1 MTAAAQGRKVKG
13 NMKTWGRS
21 LIAAALIAVTPLDLA
36 QSAQAAA
43 KSPPAPASPAPPA
56 DVGTQGLANGP
67 PPYDEEL
74 LRLSEI
80 LGSMHYLRT
89 LCGGN
94 EGTLWRDQMQ
104 GLLDSE
110 QPDADRRARFV
121 DRFNRGY
128 EGFRAVY
135 RSCTAAATEV
145 MDRYMAEGARIARD
159 VVARY
164 GKEK

>member
-1 MTAAAQGRKVKG
+1 VNRHSLEKTLDGMR
-13 NMKTWGRS
+13 TWGLS
-21 LIAAALIAVTPLDLA
+21 LLGAAVMAVTAFEAALPAQAPAKPPVTP
-36 QSAQAAA
+36 AA
-43 KSPPAPASPAPPA
+43 PAPQTDP
-56 DVGTQGLANGP
+56 GLQGLSSGP
-67 PPYDEEL
+67 PPYDDEL

-89 LCGGN
+89 LCGSS
-94 EGTLWRDQMQ
+94 EGSLWRDQMQ

-159 VVARY
+159 IVARY

>member
-1 MTAAAQGRKVKG
+1 MR
-13 NMKTWGRS
+13 TWGRS
-21 LIAAALIAVTPLDLA
+21 LIGAAMIAVLPFDLA
-36 QSAQAAA
+36 IPAQTPAKQAAPA
-43 KSPPAPASPAPPA
+43 ATPPPAVEPAAP
-56 DVGTQGLANGP
+56 VGPSGP
-67 PPYDEEL
+67 PPYDEQL

-89 LCGGN
+89 LCGSN
-94 EGTLWRDQMQ
+94 EGSLWRDQMQ

-110 QPDADRRARFV
+110 QPDTDRRARFV

-135 RSCTAAATEV
+135 RTCTLAATEAI
-145 MDRYMAEGARIARD
+145 DNYMEEGSKIARD
-159 VVARY
+159 VVTRY

>member
-1 MTAAAQGRKVKG
+1 
-13 NMKTWGRS
+13 MKTWRRLLVG
-21 LIAAALIAVTPLDLA
+21 AALIAVTPLDLA
-36 QSAQAAA
+36 LPAQAPA
-43 KSPPAPASPAPPA
+43 KPAAPAATPAPPGDA
-56 DVGTQGLANGP
+56 GAQGLSTGP
-67 PPYDEEL
+67 PPYDDEL
-74 LRLSEI
+74 LRLAEI

-89 LCGGN
+89 LCGSN
-94 EGTLWRDQMQ
+94 EGSLWRDQMQ

-128 EGFRAVY
+128 EGFRSVY
-135 RSCTAAATEV
+135 RSCTPAATEV
-145 MDRYMAEGARIARD
+145 MDRYMTEGARIARD

>member
-1 MTAAAQGRKVKG
+1 M
-13 NMKTWGRS
+13 
-21 LIAAALIAVTPLDLA
+21 IAVLPFEFAIPAQTP
-36 QSAQAAA
+36 A
-43 KSPPAPASPAPPA
+43 KQPAPAATPPAAAEPAPPPEPS
-56 DVGTQGLANGP
+56 GP
-67 PPYDEEL
+67 PPYDEQL

-89 LCGGN
+89 LCGSS
-94 EGTLWRDQMQ
+94 EGSLWRDQMQ

-135 RSCTAAATEV
+135 RTCTLAATEAI
-145 MDRYMAEGARIARD
+145 DHYMEEGSKIARD

>member
-1 MTAAAQGRKVKG
+1 MNGGGLARAKDG
-13 NMKTWGRS
+13 MKTWRLS
-21 LIAAALIAVTPLDLA
+21 LFAAALIAATPFEPALPAQAPAKPPVTP
-36 QSAQAAA
+36 AA
-43 KSPPAPASPAPPA
+43 PAPQTDP
-56 DVGTQGLANGP
+56 GLQGLSSGP
-67 PPYDEEL
+67 PPYDDEL

-89 LCGGN
+89 LCGSS
-94 EGTLWRDQMQ
+94 EGSLWRDQMQ

>member
-1 MTAAAQGRKVKG
+1 
-13 NMKTWGRS
+13 MKILAGS
-21 LIAAALIAVTPLDLA
+21 LLGVAMMAAVTLEPAWPA
-36 QSAQAAA
+36 QTPA
-43 KSPPAPASPAPPA
+43 KPPPPPAASPAPQPDPGA
-56 DVGTQGLANGP
+56 QGLSSGP
-67 PPYDEEL
+67 PPYDDEL

-80 LGSMHYLRT
+80 LGAMHYLRT
-89 LCGGN
+89 LCGSN
-94 EGTLWRDQMQ
+94 EGALWRDQMQ
-104 GLLDSE
+104 GLLDAE
-110 QPDADRRARFV
+110 QPDASRRARLV

-164 GKEK
+164 GKER

>member
-1 MTAAAQGRKVKG
+1 MRTL
-13 NMKTWGRS
+13 GRS
-21 LIAAALIAVTPLDLA
+21 LIGAAIIAVMPFELA
-36 QSAQAAA
+36 I
-43 KSPPAPASPAPPA
+43 PAPAPAKQAAPVVSPAPPA
-56 DVGTQGLANGP
+56 DSAVAARPGGP
-67 PPYDEEL
+67 PPYDDEL

-94 EGTLWRDQMQ
+94 EGSLWRDQMQ

-110 QPDADRRARFV
+110 QPDSDRRARFV

-135 RSCTAAATEV
+135 RTCTAAATEA
-145 MDRYMAEGARIARD
+145 MDRYMDEGGRIARD
-159 VVARY
+159 VIARY

>member
-1 MTAAAQGRKVKG
+1 LKTKD
-13 NMKTWGRS
+13 NMKIWARS
-21 LIAAALIAVTPLDLA
+21 LLGAALIAVAPIDLA
-36 QSAQAAA
+36 LAASAPAKAPATPAA
-43 KSPPAPASPAPPA
+43 PAPQPE
-56 DVGTQGLANGP
+56 VGTQGLSSGP

-94 EGTLWRDQMQ
+94 EGSLWRDQMQ
-104 GLLDSE
+104 GLLDAE
-110 QPDADRRARFV
+110 QPDGDRRARFV

-135 RSCTAAATEV
+135 RSCTTAATEV

-159 VVARY
+159 IVARY

>member
-1 MTAAAQGRKVKG
+1 MR
-13 NMKTWGRS
+13 TWGRS
-21 LIAAALIAVTPLDLA
+21 LIGAAIIAVIPFELA
-36 QSAQAAA
+36 VTA
-43 KSPPAPASPAPPA
+43 PAPAKQPAPAATPA
-56 DVGTQGLANGP
+56 QPDLAVPARPTGP

-94 EGTLWRDQMQ
+94 EGSLWREQMQ
-104 GLLDSE
+104 DLLDSE

-135 RSCTAAATEV
+135 RTCTAAATEA
-145 MDRYMAEGARIARD
+145 MDRYMDEGGRIARD
-159 VVARY
+159 VIARY